1 MEFSNVLW
9 TVPFLGIIL
18 SMSFLPLL
26 CKNFWH
32 KHGGYVPAFWT
43 LIYLFFIAYIFGAN
57 KISDAVFEPI
67 FDHYI
72 PFIIL
77 ISSLYVVSGGIF
89 IDFPRGNG
97 SLFNTGFL
105 FFGSLIS
112 GLIGTTGSATLLI
125 RPLLRSNSDRKYKT
139 HLLVFF
145 IFLIAN
151 IGGVSTPLG
160 DPPLFIGFLEG
171 VNFFWFVKNL
181 YRYQLLTTIFLC
193 LIFFVID
200 HQLLKYESLSQAKKD
215 SQTKKDKG
223 DHIVFRGRRNLALIL
238 GILVTVILCNFDG
251 FFILFGEKFS
261 YSSLI
266 RSTILFI
273 IAIISLK
280 ITPHTIRERNSF
292 SFEPVKEI
300 VILFASIFTTVT
312 PIIAMLHQGTNGPL
326 KFIFDWIAPNNEIV
340 ASRCFWASGLLSS
353 ILDNAPTFLI
363 FFHMLS
369 GNAAELMT
377 IKANLLSAISISTV
391 FMGAMT
397 YIGNAPNLMVK
408 SIAANYGVKA
418 PSFIGYMVWSIGIL
432 IPVFFVISCCL

>member
-1 MEFSNVLW
+1 MEFSNLMW
-9 TVPFLGIIL
+9 TIPFLGIIF

-43 LIYLFFIAYIFGAN
+43 LIYLFFIAHIFGIN
-57 KISDAVFEPI
+57 KIFDAVVEPI

-77 ISSLYVVSGGIF
+77 ISSLYIVSGGIF

-97 SLFNTGFL
+97 ALFNTCFL
-105 FFGSLIS
+105 FFGSLVS
-112 GLIGTTGSATLLI
+112 GLIGTTGSATLFI
-125 RPLLRSNSDRKYKT
+125 RPLLRSNTNRKYKT

-151 IGGVSTPLG
+151 IGGISTPLG

-171 VNFFWFVKNL
+171 VDFFWFIKNL
-181 YRYQLLTTIFLC
+181 YRYQLATTVFLC
-193 LIFFVID
+193 LIFFIID
-200 HQLLKYESLSQAKKD
+200 HQLLKYDVLP
-215 SQTKKDKG
+215 QTKKNDEE
-223 DHIVFRGRRNLALIL
+223 HIIFRGRRNLVLIF
-238 GILVTVILCNFDG
+238 GILAAVILCNFDG
-251 FFILFGEKFS
+251 YFTLFGEKFS
-261 YSSLI
+261 YASLI
-266 RSTILFI
+266 RNTILLI
-273 IAIISLK
+273 IAIISFK

-292 SFEPVKEI
+292 SFEPIKEI
-300 VILFASIFTTVT
+300 VTLFASIFITVT
-312 PIIAMLHQGTNGPL
+312 PIIAMLHQGTNGSL
-326 KFIFDWIAPNNEIV
+326 KFIFDWIAPNNEII

-369 GNAAELMT
+369 GNAIELMT
-377 IKANLLSAISISTV
+377 VKANLLSAISISTV
-391 FMGAMT
+391 FMGAIT

-408 SIAANYGVKA
+408 SISANYGVKA

-432 IPVFFVISCCL
+432 IPVFFIISCFL